1 MLMVKS
7 KMVKALNGLRTCG
20 WREEIDKLEKCG
32 SIKELY
38 GEFKGYIDTVCIEFY
53 VAYGSNMDTL
63 QMDYRCPSSVLY
75 DKVVINNYKFVLD
88 SCDFASIV
96 KSESDSVECLVW
108 LCPKDDIKTLDRYEG
123 VAYNCYEKSH
133 IDVIIDGIKVNMLIY
148 FSLREICTPDT
159 CGYNE
164 NYMERIVAVAE
175 EFRFSESYIEELKK
189 WLKY

>member
-164 NYMERIVAVAE
+164 NYMERIVAAAE
-175 EFRFSESYIEELKK
+175 EFRFSDSYIEELKK
-189 WLKY
+189 WLK

>member
-164 NYMERIVAVAE
+164 NYMERIVAAAE